1 MIQAW
6 ESGSKRDR
14 ETAAKE
20 IDKLRGTIQTL
31 TRTTN
36 PLGKLLD
43 YVQVIRVHSF
53 AFLHFNRCLFTKLN
67 SISGRRRNDAKR
79 TSGLEKAVSS
89 IERTT
94 RRRTKVRNKSIRNKY
109 K

>member
-43 YVQVIRVHSF
+43 YVQVIYIYT
-53 AFLHFNRCLFTKLN
+53 FTHILIL
-67 SISGRRRNDAKR
+67 SIYLRN
-79 TSGLEKAVSS
+79 
-89 IERTT
+89 
-94 RRRTKVRNKSIRNKY
+94 
-109 K
+109 

>member
-43 YVQVIRVHSF
+43 YVQVIYIYIYTHSYTID
-53 AFLHFNRCLFTKLN
+53 LFTKLN
-67 SISGRRRNDAKR
+67 
-79 TSGLEKAVSS
+79 L
-89 IERTT
+89 
-94 RRRTKVRNKSIRNKY
+94 IRKT
-109 K
+109 

>member
-1 MIQAW
+1 MFLACVRTSENVAVIFTKKIWSEHIWISRSMDLNAQAW
-6 ESGSKRDR
+6 ESGSKLRDR

-43 YVQVIRVHSF
+43 YVQV
-53 AFLHFNRCLFTKLN
+53 RCDDF
-67 SISGRRRNDAKR
+67 
-79 TSGLEKAVSS
+79 V
-89 IERTT
+89 
-94 RRRTKVRNKSIRNKY
+94 
-109 K
+109 

>member
-1 MIQAW
+1 LIQAW

-43 YVQVIRVHSF
+43 YVQVIYIYIYTHSYTID
-53 AFLHFNRCLFTKLN
+53 LFTKLN
-67 SISGRRRNDAKR
+67 
-79 TSGLEKAVSS
+79 L
-89 IERTT
+89 
-94 RRRTKVRNKSIRNKY
+94 IRKT
-109 K
+109 

>member
-1 MIQAW
+1 MAAVTCNRKVIKLSLNKCMLIQAW

-14 ETAAKE
+14 ETATKE

-43 YVQVIRVHSF
+43 YVQVIHIYSHTV
-53 AFLHFNRCLFTKLN
+53 LHDWCLFFIQN
-67 SISGRRRNDAKR
+67 
-79 TSGLEKAVSS
+79 
-89 IERTT
+89 
-94 RRRTKVRNKSIRNKY
+94 
-109 K
+109 